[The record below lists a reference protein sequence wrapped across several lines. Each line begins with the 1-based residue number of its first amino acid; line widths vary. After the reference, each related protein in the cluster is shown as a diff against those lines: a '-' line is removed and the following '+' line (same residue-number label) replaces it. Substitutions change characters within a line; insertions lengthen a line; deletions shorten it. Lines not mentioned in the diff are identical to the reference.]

1 MEVGGLFDE
10 VQNMA
15 RLRQIE
21 LCAGV
26 LNDGNNTSIVANS
39 VFNQHLQNFI
49 IFPSSAH
56 LIQKLFIQLVNK
68 RK

>member
-21 LCAGV
+21 LCAGG
-26 LNDGNNTSIVANS
+26 LNENGNNTSIVANS
-39 VFNQHLQNFI
+39 VFNQHLQHFI
-49 IFPSSAH
+49 IFSSS
-56 LIQKLFIQLVNK
+56 LF
-68 RK
+68 

>member
-26 LNDGNNTSIVANS
+26 LNENGNNTSIVANS
-39 VFNQHLQNFI
+39 VFIQHLQCFI
-49 IFPSSAH
+49 IFSSS
-56 LIQKLFIQLVNK
+56 LF
-68 RK
+68 